1 MSDQLIYIYNYTL
14 YYDPFSEYCLR
25 ILGKRV
31 FRIISSLSIPVMVL
45 GLAIFSYTSL
55 GNLPASKRVM
65 IELLPLVVAAISLSL
80 CLRFNRS
87 QVFFATL
94 ALLFAYALMQWYLP
108 ELGKVEAKIIWTA
121 VCLLLPLNIVVIS
134 ILKERGML
142 TWWGST
148 RFALILIPML
158 IVAGAAKYYPE
169 PLLSLL
175 SWHFIEL
182 DWLAQVGFEQPPLV
196 MMIFAMLVLNGRWFA
211 QTGAQKSALFIALIS
226 AIAMLY
232 FKDTVAA
239 SAIFASAA
247 MLMLLIAV
255 IQESW
260 SMAYIDQLTGLPGRR
275 ALEEELLKLGGNYS
289 IAMMDIDHF
298 KKFNDTHGHDAGD
311 QVLQMVAARIRQSV
325 SGGKAFRYGGEEFTI
340 VLPGKKV
347 KDAIEPLE
355 VVRQSIGDS
364 KFQLRNNDRRRGKG
378 KKGGNKNVDVTISI
392 GVATRTERTATPHE
406 VIKTADKALY
416 KAKKQG
422 RNKVC
427 K

>member
-1 MSDQLIYIYNYTL
+1 M
-14 YYDPFSEYCLR
+14 
-25 ILGKRV
+25 
-31 FRIISSLSIPVMVL
+31 FRIISSLAIPLAVL
-45 GLAIFSYTSL
+45 GLAVFFYSEL
-55 GNLPASKRVM
+55 AGLPSSKRVM
-65 IELLPLVVAAISLSL
+65 VELLPLVIAAISLSL

-87 QVFFATL
+87 LVFFATL
-94 ALLFAYALMQWYLP
+94 ALAVAYVLMQWYLP
-108 ELGKVEAKIIWTA
+108 GLGKVEAEIIWIA
-121 VCLLLPLNIVVIS
+121 ICMLLPFNIVVIS

-148 RFALILIPML
+148 RFALIFVPML
-158 IVAGAAKYYPE
+158 IIVGVAKYYPE
-169 PLLSLL
+169 PLLKLL
-175 SWHFIEL
+175 SWHFVEL
-182 DWLAQVGFEQPPLV
+182 DWLAQVGFAQLPLV
-196 MMIFAMLVLNGRWFA
+196 MMIFAVLVLNGRWFA
-211 QTGAQKSALFIALIS
+211 KMGAQNSALFIALIS

-232 FKDTVAA
+232 FKNTVAA

-340 VLPGKKV
+340 VLPGKKAG
-347 KDAIEPLE
+347 DALDPLE
-355 VVRQSIGDS
+355 TVRKTIGGS

-378 KKGGNKNVDVTISI
+378 KKSRDKNVDVTISI
-392 GVATRTERTATPHE
+392 GVANRTERLTTPHE
-406 VIKTADKALY
+406 VIKAADKALY

>member
-1 MSDQLIYIYNYTL
+1 M
-14 YYDPFSEYCLR
+14 
-25 ILGKRV
+25 
-31 FRIISSLSIPVMVL
+31 FRIISSLLIPLSLL
-45 GLAIFSYTSL
+45 GLAVSL
-55 GNLPASKRVM
+55 YPGLAELPKSQLVIVK
-65 IELLPLVVAAISLSL
+65 LLPVLIAAISMGL

-87 QVFFATL
+87 LVFFTSL
-94 ALLFAYALMQWYLP
+94 VLVSSYILMQWYLP
-108 ELGKVEAKIIWTA
+108 RLSNTEAEIIWTA
-121 VCLLLPLNIVVIS
+121 LCILLPLNIVVIS
-134 ILKERGML
+134 ILKERGVL

-148 RFALILIPML
+148 RFALILIPLL
-158 IVAGAAKYYPE
+158 IIVGVAKYYPV
-169 PLLSLL
+169 PLLGLL
-175 SWHFIEL
+175 TGNFVEVEGLTQAGFAQLPLLIMT
-182 DWLAQVGFEQPPLV
+182 LAV
-196 MMIFAMLVLNGRWFA
+196 LVLNGRWFA
-211 QTGAQKSALFIALIS
+211 NTSAQNSALFIALMS

-232 FKDTVAA
+232 FKNMGAT

-311 QVLQMVAARIRQSV
+311 QVLQMVAARIRQAV

-340 VLPGKKV
+340 VFPSKKT
-347 KDAIEPLE
+347 KDALEPLE
-355 VVRQSIGDS
+355 VVRKKIGDT
-364 KFQLRNNDRRRGKG
+364 KFQLRNNDRRHGKG
-378 KKGGNKNVDVTISI
+378 KKSGGKNVVVTISI
-392 GVATRTERTATPHE
+392 GVANRTERLATPNE
-406 VIKTADKALY
+406 VIKAADKALY

>member
-1 MSDQLIYIYNYTL
+1 M
-14 YYDPFSEYCLR
+14 
-25 ILGKRV
+25 
-31 FRIISSLSIPVMVL
+31 MV
-45 GLAIFSYTSL
+45 
-55 GNLPASKRVM
+55 
-65 IELLPLVVAAISLSL
+65 ELLPLVIAAISISL

-87 QVFFATL
+87 LVFFATL
-94 ALLFAYALMQWYLP
+94 SLVFAYALMQWYMPKLD
-108 ELGKVEAKIIWTA
+108 KAEAEIVWIA
-121 VCLLLPLNIVVIS
+121 VCLLLPFNIVVIS

-148 RFALILIPML
+148 RFALILVPML
-158 IVAGAAKYYPE
+158 IIASVAKYYPV
-169 PLLSLL
+169 PLLSLF

-182 DWLAQVGFEQPPLV
+182 NWLTQVGFEQLPLV
-196 MMIFAMLVLNGRWFA
+196 VMIFSVLVLNGRWFA
-211 QTGAQKSALFIALIS
+211 QTGAQNSALFIALIS

-232 FKDTVAA
+232 FKNTVAA

-311 QVLQMVAARIRQSV
+311 QVLKMVAARIRQSV
-325 SGGKAFRYGGEEFTI
+325 SGGKPFRYGGEEFTI
-340 VLPGKKV
+340 VFPGKKTS
-347 KDAIEPLE
+347 DALEPLE
-355 VVRQSIGDS
+355 AVRKEIGGS
-364 KFQLRNNDRRRGKG
+364 KFQLRNNDRRRGKD
-378 KKGGNKNVDVTISI
+378 KKSRNKNVEVTISI
-392 GVATRTERTATPHE
+392 GVANRAERMATPHE
-406 VIKTADKALY
+406 VIKAADKALY

-422 RNKVC
+422 RNQVC